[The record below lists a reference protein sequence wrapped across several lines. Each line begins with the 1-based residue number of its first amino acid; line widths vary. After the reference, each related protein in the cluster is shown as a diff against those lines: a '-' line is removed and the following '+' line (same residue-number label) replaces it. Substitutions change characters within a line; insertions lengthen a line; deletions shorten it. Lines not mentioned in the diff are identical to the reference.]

1 MHDVTIIDFAWNGTT
16 LFIEFTGFDGERN
29 ARFKGMVRVVGDTPY
44 GDIIHERRSE
54 LSPSCRAFVVETL
67 MTKIQQHAFD

>member
-16 LFIEFTGFDGERN
+16 LFLEFTGFDGERN
-29 ARFKGMVRVVGDTPY
+29 ARFKGMVRVVDGTPY

-54 LSPSCRAFVVETL
+54 LSLSCRTFVVETL